1 MHTGRFPLDE
11 ESSKLLT
18 FNTPSYHFL
27 QIPFGI
33 HSASE
38 ICQQSIA
45 EMLEGI
51 EGSANSQDD
60 IIIWAETPEQLR
72 EHTRLV
78 LTSIRKHGLK
88 LNLSNANLKGQK

>member
-1 MHTGRFPLDE
+1 MSNAYWQIPLDE

-18 FNTPSYHFL
+18 FNTPMGRYHFL
-27 QIPFGI
+27 RMPFGI

-45 EMLEGI
+45 EILEGI

-60 IIIWAETPEQLR
+60 IIIWAETPEQLQER
-72 EHTRLV
+72 TISI
-78 LTSIRKHGLK
+78 LTSYG
-88 LNLSNANLKGQK
+88 SMA